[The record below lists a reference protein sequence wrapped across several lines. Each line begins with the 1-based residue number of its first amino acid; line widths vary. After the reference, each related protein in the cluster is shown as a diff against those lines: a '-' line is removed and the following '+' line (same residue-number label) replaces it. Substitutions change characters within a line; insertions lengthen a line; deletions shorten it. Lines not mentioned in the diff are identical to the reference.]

1 MSFIELFLS
10 DPLALIYLLGGI
22 LILVAVIVILLF
34 ILRYSLRKR
43 QLMRGGEFEKVT
55 LMVTVPKFKSE
66 AEARADEKSADI
78 KEDISIA
85 ETFFSAIGGPKA
97 QKGIKPW
104 LYGNTDELALEI
116 VAHEKLITFFITV
129 PKYMHQYV
137 EQQLNA
143 QYSSAA
149 IEPVKDYNMFSPT
162 GTIVGGYLIFKRESA
177 LPIKTYT
184 EMESDPLNSITNALS
199 KVPEGD
205 GVAVQYIIRS
215 AKPGWRDLG
224 KKIVKNMQ
232 KGMSFKDAVK
242 GEGSGWGK
250 LISSQL
256 SKESDKPETPK
267 QITPA
272 EQKMM
277 EGIEKK
283 SSKAG
288 LEANIRIVASAQS
301 TDAATVYLN
310 QVMQAFSSYNIY
322 EFGNAFGQV
331 IPKRSQLVKD
341 FIFRIFREKYKIV
354 LNTEEMA
361 SLWHLPIPTTET
373 PNIRWML
380 ARIAPAPP
388 EIPTEGLHLGSNQYR
403 GHKTEIYMNDEDR
416 TRHMYILGK
425 TGTGKS
431 YFMRYLINQDIK
443 NGKGVAVIDPHGD
456 LVEYVIGTIPK
467 ERIDD
472 VIYFNPSDTERPM
485 GLNMLEAGTQAEMDF
500 AVQEMIA
507 IFYSLFPPEMMG
519 PMFEHYMRNFMLTL
533 MADPNYPGTIS
544 EIPKMIADKKFQ
556 DNWLARVKDP
566 VVRSFWEDEM
576 ANTSDHTRSEMMG
589 YLVSK
594 VGRFVENEM
603 MRNIIGQPRSAFNF
617 RKIMDEGKILLVNL
631 SKGKTGDVN
640 GNLLGLIIVS
650 KLQMAAF
657 GRADI
662 PESERKD
669 FYLYIDEFQNFITPS
684 IATILSEARK
694 YRLNLILA
702 NQYMGQL
709 VKDGKTEIRDAI
721 LGNVGT
727 TLISRIGPEDVEV
740 LTKLYEPTLSGYDL
754 MNNDKFTWNARL
766 IVDMSQTKP
775 FTLKAALAEKPNTKL
790 AEALRE
796 VSRLTY
802 GRPKELVER
811 EIALRSGY
819 GEKKPKIEL
828 PPVPPT
834 R

>member
-1 MSFIELFLS
+1 MIENLVQNQLFIVYLS
-10 DPLALIYLLGGI
+10 VGVVLIIGI
-22 LILVAVIVILLF
+22 LIVALF
-34 ILRYSLRKR
+34 VLRSYLRK
-43 QLMRGGEFEKVT
+43 QQSMKGGEFAPIT
-55 LMVTVPKFKSE
+55 LMVTVPRFKSE
-66 AEARADEKSADI
+66 AEAKADERSADV
-78 KEDISIA
+78 KEDIAIA
-85 ETFFSAIGGPKA
+85 ETFFSAIGGLKH
-97 QKGIKPW
+97 QKGIKAW
-104 LYGNTDELALEI
+104 FFGRTDEIAFEM
-116 VAHEKLITFFITV
+116 VAYEKLITFYITV
-129 PKYMHQYV
+129 PKYMHQYL

-149 IEPVKDYNMFSPT
+149 IEPVKDYNIFSPK
-162 GTIVGGYLIFKRESA
+162 GTIVGGYLTFKRESA
-177 LPIKTYT
+177 LPIKTYADI
-184 EMESDPLNSITNALS
+184 EGDPLNSITNALS

-205 GVAVQYIIRS
+205 GVAIQYVVRS
-215 AKPGWRDLG
+215 APPGWRNMG
-224 KKIVKNMQ
+224 KDIVKNMK
-232 KGMSFKDAVK
+232 KGMSYKDAKK
-242 GEGSGWGK
+242 GGASEWGK
-250 LISSQL
+250 ILKSQI
-256 SKESDKPETPK
+256 KQDGDKPEESK
-267 QITPA
+267 QLSPA

-277 EGIEKK
+277 DGIEKK

-288 LEANIRIVASAQS
+288 LEVNIRVVASAQS
-301 TDAATVYLN
+301 PDAATMYLN
-310 QVMQAFSSYNIY
+310 QVLQAFSSYNIY
-322 EFGNAFGQV
+322 EFGNAFDQV
-331 IPKRSQLVKD
+331 LPKRSRLIDD
-341 FIFRIFREKYKIV
+341 FIFRRFRDKYRIV

-361 SLWHLPIPTTET
+361 SVWHLPIPTTET

-388 EIPTEGLHLGSNQYR
+388 EIPTSGLHMGSNVYR

-472 VIYFNPSDTERPM
+472 VVYFNPSDIERPM
-485 GLNMLEAGTQAEMDF
+485 GLNMLEATGGQADMDF

-507 IFYSLFPPEMMG
+507 TFYSLFPPEMMG

-533 MADPNYPGTIS
+533 MADAKNPGTIA

-556 DNWLARVKDP
+556 DEWIAKVTDPAVK
-566 VVRSFWEDEM
+566 SFWMDEM
-576 ANTSDHTRSEMMG
+576 ANTSDYHRSETMG

-603 MRNIIGQPRSAFNF
+603 IRNIIGQPRSAFNF

-631 SKGKTGDVN
+631 SKGKIGDVN

-662 PESERKD
+662 PEDQRRD

-709 VKDGKTEIRDAI
+709 VKDGKSETRDAI

-727 TLISRIGPEDVEV
+727 TLVSRIGPEDVEV

-775 FTLKAALAEKPNTKL
+775 FTLKAALAEKPNPKL

-802 GRPKELVER
+802 GRPKELVQR

-819 GEKKPKIEL
+819 GMAKNVAQPQM
-828 PPVPPT
+828 PT
-834 R
+834 TR